1 MSESIQ
7 AVAHLLVTPDNPPR
21 PDGDGMDHERCAA
34 LHNAIYKHG
43 WIASGRDAEDF
54 LRQSRPYL
62 ESHPSLAQDDFLHP
76 SVLAFLRAARALP
89 DNHEI
94 NLFYHLLGLTYEP
107 GGRDYCF
114 PDSDQS
120 LLLYGTAWSYGND
133 GLVYDQNTHTAIL
146 HLNMTDDLTPEQ
158 LWQPLECILTV
169 WIEMV
174 QRQKVVA
181 ILANVVKTS
190 YEKTEGGEF
199 RRIEGPPRDP
209 ATGAKRNGSAAEP
222 WTIVPW
228 ASQDLEEC
236 LELWIMIVKLIEE
249 KMGLREAEQTETLLE
264 LSTLDRARIPNGFA
278 REFLSRAQHPRF
290 QYVAPGLRTPSASE
304 FATQPFVDTN
314 GDDGNEDEVPAILLF
329 RGDAV
334 VSARELSWLGFPAQR
349 LEVECPTGLYLNGCD
364 RASQYPQ
371 EDGCSL
377 VLPFGFEAAGWTDAM
392 WAKKSDY
399 SPANKCDDLL
409 QAGVNPYNDIHSVQL
424 QGFLENVYTNV
435 ESGYWVVDEHGVAGG
450 LDKYRAADTEQGWSK
465 YYVQLG
471 PGGYW

>member
-1 MSESIQ
+1 MSGPIQ

-21 PDGDGMDHERCAA
+21 TDGDGMDHERCAA

-43 WIASGRDAEDF
+43 WIASGRDAADF

-62 ESHPSLAQDDFLHP
+62 DFHPSLAQDDFLHP

-94 NLFYHLLGLTYEP
+94 NFFYHLSSLTYEP
-107 GGRDYCF
+107 GNHEASF
-114 PDSDQS
+114 PDSDQT
-120 LLLYGTAWSYGND
+120 LTLYNTAWSYAGK
-133 GLVYDQNTHTAIL
+133 YDQNTHAAIL
-146 HLNMTDDLTPEQ
+146 HLDITDDLVPEQ
-158 LWQPLECILTV
+158 PWQPLECILTV
-169 WIEMV
+169 WIEMI

-181 ILANVVKTS
+181 IPADVGKTS

-199 RRIEGPPRDP
+199 RRVEGPQRDP
-209 ATGAKRNGSAAEP
+209 ATGVKRNGCAAEP

-228 ASQDLEEC
+228 SSQDLEEC
-236 LELWIMIVKLIEE
+236 LELWIMILKLVEE

-264 LSTLDRARIPNGFA
+264 LSTLDRARIPDGFA
-278 REFLSRAQHPRF
+278 REFLSRAQRPRF
-290 QYVAPGLRTPSASE
+290 QYIAPGLRAPSASE

-314 GDDGNEDEVPAILLF
+314 GDEGNEDEVPAILLF

-334 VSARELSWLGFPAQR
+334 VSTEELFWPGFRPQSSA
-349 LEVECPTGLYLNGCD
+349 VECPSGLYLNPCD
-364 RASQYPQ
+364 RTYRYPQ
-371 EDGCSL
+371 EDGCIL
-377 VLPFGFEAAGWTDAM
+377 ILPFGFEAAAWKDAL

-409 QAGVNPYNDIHSVQL
+409 QAGVNPYNDIHPVQL
-424 QGFLENVYTNV
+424 QAFLENVYTNV

-450 LDKYRAADTEQGWSK
+450 IDKYKEAETEHGWSK